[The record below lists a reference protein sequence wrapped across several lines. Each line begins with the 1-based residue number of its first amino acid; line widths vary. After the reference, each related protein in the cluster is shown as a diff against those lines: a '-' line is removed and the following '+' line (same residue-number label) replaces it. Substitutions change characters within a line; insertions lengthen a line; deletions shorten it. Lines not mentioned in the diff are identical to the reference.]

1 MSKDAPKA
9 PDYEAAAEEQG
20 RSSREVTEQQTWANR
35 PNQNTPWG
43 STTWSSQPYRDPTT
57 GQMLNRWTQNV
68 NLDPRLQ
75 QILDTQFG
83 VQGARS
89 ELAGSM
95 TGRMA
100 DEYGEAMNWEDFARM
115 GGRVGPEKLTR
126 NIGTHDRYVQDAED
140 AIYGKFTN
148 KMDSRFQDDLAR
160 QDAQLRAQG
169 LKPGDAAYEKALE
182 RAREEQNQA
191 YEQAAYQA
199 TIGSGAEAQRYQGM
213 DATAGQFRNAASQQ
227 AFNQQMESSKYDTL
241 RRQQQIAE
249 EMQKRGFSLNEINAI
264 LHGQQVGMPQMPDF
278 SNATKSDATNY
289 LGAAQAQGQ
298 ADLDRYNAEQ
308 QAMQGMMSGVG
319 SMGAGA
325 MMMSDRALKRDIRK
339 IVERGAHGLPVYE
352 FRYVDEDGLQYG
364 VMADEAELA
373 YPDAVVTTPSG
384 YKAVD
389 YARLQSV

>member
-68 NLDPRLQ
+68 SLDPRLQ
-75 QILDTQFG
+75 RILDTQFG

-89 ELAGSM
+89 DLAGSM
-95 TGRMA
+95 TGRMQ
-100 DEYGEAMNWEDFARM
+100 DEYGEAMNWDDFDRM
-115 GGRVGPEKLTR
+115 GGRVGAQPLTR
-126 NIGTHDRYVQDAED
+126 SIGQHDRYVQDAED

-148 KMDSRFQDDLAR
+148 KMDSRFAKDMAS

-169 LKPGDAAYEKALE
+169 LKPGDAAYDRALE
-182 RAREEQNQA
+182 EAREEQNQA

-199 TIGSGAEAQRYQGM
+199 TIGAGQEAQRYQGM

-227 AFNQQMESSKYDTL
+227 AYDMRMESSKYDTL
-241 RRQQQIAE
+241 RRQQQITE

-264 LHGQQVGMPQMPDF
+264 LHGQQVGMPGMPDF
-278 SNATKSDATNY
+278 TSATKAEGPQY
-289 LGAAQAQGQ
+289 LNAAQMQGQ
-298 ADLDRYNAEQ
+298 ADLDRFNAEQ
-308 QAMQGMMSGVG
+308 QAMQGMMSGIG
-319 SMGAGA
+319 SMGSGA
-325 MMMSDRALKRDIRK
+325 MMMSDRRLKRDIRR
-339 IVERGAHGLPVYE
+339 IGLGIHGYPVYE
-352 FRYVDEDGLQYG
+352 FRYLRGDTLHYG
-364 VMADEAELA
+364 VMSDEVPAS
-373 YPDAVVTTPSG
+373 AVINVNG
-384 YKAVD
+384 YDMVN
-389 YARLQSV
+389 YARLS